1 MVLLADYGPAW
12 EAWLVVRVWLLP
24 DPVARLIHARRD
36 ARVHQMV
43 LRVMHEVDHR
53 VVWVPANEMRE
64 VDRLVMMIG
73 SVRAVRVMVWV
84 VGMVEII
91 TRGVLFQDPVVRL

>member
-43 LRVMHEVDHR
+43 LRVMHEGAKLPR
-53 VVWVPANEMRE
+53 R
-64 VDRLVMMIG
+64 R
-73 SVRAVRVMVWV
+73 RAAP
-84 VGMVEII
+84 GA
-91 TRGVLFQDPVVRL
+91 GNFAKLHN